1 MRKGTGK
8 TVTPAHGASRTVP
21 TAVHRPE
28 ADSLDSLFSLA
39 YDELRR
45 LASAVRRSDPGAT
58 LNPTG
63 LVNEAWM
70 KLSASPGLAFASP
83 LHFKRVAARAMR
95 QVLIESA
102 RRRQASKRGGD
113 VCQVTFTESI
123 DGALTLGE
131 ELLALDEALDGLA
144 RISPRQAQMVESRF
158 FGGLEIPEIAE
169 LLGVSEATVH
179 RDWRASRAWL
189 ARELRRG
196 RPLDARRP

>member
-1 MRKGTGK
+1 
-8 TVTPAHGASRTVP
+8 
-21 TAVHRPE
+21 
-28 ADSLDSLFSLA
+28 
-39 YDELRR
+39 
-45 LASAVRRSDPGAT
+45 
-58 LNPTG
+58 